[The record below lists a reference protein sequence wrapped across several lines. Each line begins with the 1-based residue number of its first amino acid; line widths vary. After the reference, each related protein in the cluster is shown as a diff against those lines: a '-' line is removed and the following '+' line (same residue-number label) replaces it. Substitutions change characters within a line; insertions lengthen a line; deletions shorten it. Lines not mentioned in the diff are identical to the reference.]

1 MAVWFL
7 RIEGITGDSSVTG
20 HEGSI
25 RVASWSWS
33 VSNKQGMATGAGSG
47 HAVLHDLVV
56 TAASGRASL
65 QLIETCALGRQPATA
80 SLTGVRGD
88 SELFTFLRYDLA
100 RVSIETVTQTVED
113 SGEVLDQAVLQ
124 FRGLKGTFWHQLPDG
139 SAGPPLSIEI
149 GNLPH

>member
-1 MAVWFL
+1 MALWFL

-56 TAASGRASL
+56 TAASGRSLL
-65 QLIETCALGRQPATA
+65 QLIQTCAARPSRHGQSHRRPRRQRALHLPA
-80 SLTGVRGD
+80 
-88 SELFTFLRYDLA
+88 LRPA

-113 SGEVLDQAVLQ
+113 SGDVLDQAVLQ
-124 FRGLKGTFWHQLPDG
+124 FRGLTGTFWRQLPDG

-149 GNLPH
+149 GNPPH